1 MAFLTVYL
9 KIHFHIR
16 GEVCVCVCVC
26 VVEGGGGGW
35 GGSLGASITH
45 YFVNESQALPYLSQC
60 CILCYKALRGWKQ
73 DLQVQCKNIFILP

>member
-1 MAFLTVYL
+1 M
-9 KIHFHIR
+9 
-16 GEVCVCVCVC
+16 CVCGGGGGG
-26 VVEGGGGGW
+26 GGGGGW
-35 GGSLGASITH
+35 GGGGGGGSLGASITH

>member
-1 MAFLTVYL
+1 M
-9 KIHFHIR
+9 
-16 GEVCVCVCVC
+16 CVC
-26 VVEGGGGGW
+26 VVGGGGGW

-45 YFVNESQALPYLSQC
+45 YFANESQALPYLSQC